1 MPKKLHDKVNELLE
15 SDSFYPEKS
24 EKEREDLAWPIAT
37 NILKESS
44 FNFKNYRLA
53 QTQNVNEESFKSK
66 TLSEFASK
74 FFNYAQSLR
83 LRLDMAYTEY
93 AKKAT
98 YNDNKLSGYKG
109 FKLFQNY
116 LTANVSKAL
125 TVIDL
130 TNELTNLEK
139 DESNFVFNEA
149 TSQEAENAE
158 TSTTTPAKGQG
169 ITGDTVIQNL
179 PGAQKIPGNSGATGI
194 QNIIQ
199 YNSQSAA
206 RAPKTEEQIKA
217 SERMFMM
224 DNMDALNILSRNIY
238 DVNALRNFEKDLTF
252 SKNHYGTRFEAPV
265 TNMMN
270 LYGSIINEKDPK
282 VRNKLGAQ
290 IQSIIQNQL
299 LGSGVKPSVVFDKIN
314 PVTRTEYLYSG
325 KQAPTPYQ
333 FRYLEDVYNEKKAQM
348 GTEFE
353 AARKAFRDKYSADL
367 IANNPDTPAE
377 RLKFDTLDESLYP
390 DNLKKVAGPGSP
402 IHKREWMEANKK
414 SIMQELAN
422 QPTKDSSLITTE
434 GPAINA
440 PLREPNTTGTNTAP
454 SNPAYTSLN
463 PKSADPQKIIDKNS
477 LKGILTPPPA
487 SAEKKATANRIKK
500 FNLFKHS

>member
-24 EKEREDLAWPIAT
+24 EKEREELAWPIAT

-66 TLSEFASK
+66 TLSEFATK

-83 LRLDMAYTEY
+83 LRLDMAYNEY
-93 AKKAT
+93 AKRAT

-130 TNELTNLEK
+130 TNELKNLEK
-139 DESNFVFNEA
+139 DESNFVFNES
-149 TSQEAENAE
+149 TSQEAESAQ
-158 TSTTTPAKGQG
+158 TGITTPAKGQG

-199 YNSQSAA
+199 YTSQSAA
-206 RAPKTEEQIKA
+206 RAPKTEEQIAA

-224 DNMDALNILSRNIY
+224 DNTDALRILSRNIY

-252 SKNHYGTRFEAPV
+252 SKNHFGTRFEAPV
-265 TNMMN
+265 NSMLD
-270 LYGSIINEKDPK
+270 LYGQLATTNDRKEK
-282 VRNKLGAQ
+282 NKIGAQ
-290 IQSIIQNQL
+290 IQYIIQNQL
-299 LGSGVKPSVVFDKIN
+299 LGSGVRPSVLFNSFRN
-314 PVTRTEYLYSG
+314 PNNKTDYLYSA

-333 FRYLEDVYNEKKAQM
+333 FRYLEDVYNGMLPDLRKQ
-348 GTEFE
+348 FE
-353 AARKAFRDKYSADL
+353 EDRKAFADQYKKD
-367 IANNPDTPAE
+367 NPNIVKEGEELPED
-377 RLKFDTLDESLYP
+377 FYP
-390 DNLKKVAGPGSP
+390 ENLKLAFKPGTP
-402 IHKREWMEANKK
+402 THQRTWTEGNGKQVLK
-414 SIMQELAN
+414 SAFGEE
-422 QPTKDSSLITTE
+422 QPT
-434 GPAINA
+434 N
-440 PLREPNTTGTNTAP
+440 AP
-454 SNPAYTSLN
+454 SNSNEPNPAGTMTFNSSPRNPGSQLN
-463 PKSADPQKIIDKNS
+463 APETPDPKNIDKSNLS
-477 LKGILTPPPA
+477 GMLGRPQVTNPNPTKPSP
-487 SAEKKATANRIKK
+487 
-500 FNLFKHS
+500 FNLQNTTPAQKK

>member
-1 MPKKLHDKVNELLE
+1 MPKELHDKVNELLKN
-15 SDSFYPEKS
+15 DSFYPEKS
-24 EKEREDLAWPIAT
+24 KKEREELAWPIAT

-53 QTQNVNEESFKSK
+53 QAFSEESFKSK
-66 TLSEFASK
+66 TLSEFATK
-74 FFNYAQSLR
+74 FFNYAQSSK
-83 LRLDMAYTEY
+83 LRLDIAYNEY

-98 YNDNKLSGYKG
+98 YNDNKLPGFKG

-116 LTANVSKAL
+116 IAANVGKPL
-125 TVIDL
+125 TVIQL
-130 TNELTNLEK
+130 INELTNLEK
-139 DESNFVFNEA
+139 DDSNFVFDEKLTKESPAADTSSAPTADITKQPPGVNEG
-149 TSQEAENAE
+149 N
-158 TSTTTPAKGQG
+158 
-169 ITGDTVIQNL
+169 ILNNL
-179 PGAQKIPGNSGATGI
+179 PGAQKIPGNSGATGL
-194 QNIIQ
+194 QSIIQ

-252 SKNHYGTRFEAPV
+252 SKNHYGTSFEAPV

-282 VRNKLGAQ
+282 VKNKLGAQ

-333 FRYLEDVYNEKKAQM
+333 FRYLEDVYNESKAELQKEFDQARKDFASEAGMTVEQMNEESFPVELKKA
-348 GTEFE
+348 
-353 AARKAFRDKYSADL
+353 
-367 IANNPDTPAE
+367 
-377 RLKFDTLDESLYP
+377 
-390 DNLKKVAGPGSP
+390 AGPGTP
-402 IHKREWMEANKK
+402 IHQRAWMENNKK
-414 SIMQELAN
+414 SVMEKLVNETA
-422 QPTKDSSLITTE
+422 KDSSLKTTK
-434 GPAINA
+434 GPAIN
-440 PLREPNTTGTNTAP
+440 EPVGPPNRTDLTSFDAKPPT
-454 SNPAYTSLN
+454 NPA
-463 PKSADPQKIIDKNS
+463 PPAGSA
-477 LKGILTPPPA
+477 PPPA
-487 SAEKKATANRIKK
+487 SGGTKATANRIKK

>member
-1 MPKKLHDKVNELLE
+1 MPKELHDKVNELLKN
-15 SDSFYPEKS
+15 DSFYPEKS
-24 EKEREDLAWPIAT
+24 KKEREDLAWPIAT

-53 QTQNVNEESFKSK
+53 QAVSEESFKSK
-66 TLSEFASK
+66 TLSEFATK
-74 FFNYAQSLR
+74 FFNYAQSSK
-83 LRLDMAYTEY
+83 LRLDMAYKEY

-98 YNDNKLSGYKG
+98 YNDNKLSGFKG

-116 LTANVSKAL
+116 IAANVNKPF
-125 TVIDL
+125 TVIQL

-139 DESNFVFNEA
+139 DDSNFVFDEELTKESPAADTSSAPTADITKQPPGVNEG
-149 TSQEAENAE
+149 N
-158 TSTTTPAKGQG
+158 
-169 ITGDTVIQNL
+169 ILNNL
-179 PGAQKIPGNSGATGI
+179 PGAQKATGNSGATGL

-252 SKNHYGTRFEAPV
+252 SKNHYGTSFEAPV

-282 VRNKLGAQ
+282 VKNKLGAQ

-333 FRYLEDVYNEKKAQM
+333 FRYLEDVYNESKAELQKEFDQARRDFASEAGMTVEQMNEESFPVELKKA
-348 GTEFE
+348 
-353 AARKAFRDKYSADL
+353 
-367 IANNPDTPAE
+367 
-377 RLKFDTLDESLYP
+377 
-390 DNLKKVAGPGSP
+390 AGPGTP
-402 IHKREWMEANKK
+402 IHQRAWMENNKK
-414 SIMQELAN
+414 SVMEKLVNETA
-422 QPTKDSSLITTE
+422 KDSSLKATK
-434 GPAINA
+434 GPAINQ
-440 PLREPNTTGTNTAP
+440 PLGPPNTTGQATSDSVKPTTNP
-454 SNPAYTSLN
+454 VPPAG
-463 PKSADPQKIIDKNS
+463 SA
-477 LKGILTPPPA
+477 PPP
-487 SAEKKATANRIKK
+487 SDVKTSANRINK

>member
-66 TLSEFASK
+66 TISEFATK

-116 LTANVSKAL
+116 LTANVNKAL
-125 TVIDL
+125 KVTDL
-130 TNELTNLEK
+130 INELTNLEK

-299 LGSGVKPSVVFDKIN
+299 LGSGVKPSVAFDKIN

-333 FRYLEDVYNEKKAQM
+333 FRYLEDVYNESKAELQK
-348 GTEFE
+348 EFDQ
-353 AARKAFRDKYSADL
+353 ARKDYAAKAGMTVEQM
-367 IANNPDTPAE
+367 NE
-377 RLKFDTLDESLYP
+377 ESFPIELR
-390 DNLKKVAGPGSP
+390 KAAGPGTP
-402 IHKREWMEANKK
+402 IHQRSWMEKNKK
-414 SIMQELAN
+414 PVMEKLVNEAV
-422 QPTKDSSLITTE
+422 KDSSLRTVKGPGFDAPVGAPNKTGPTSPDTAKPPTT
-434 GPAINA
+434 PA
-440 PLREPNTTGTNTAP
+440 
-454 SNPAYTSLN
+454 
-463 PKSADPQKIIDKNS
+463 
-477 LKGILTPPPA
+477 PPA
-487 SAEKKATANRIKK
+487 GSAPPSGGAQKASNRIKK

>member
-24 EKEREDLAWPIAT
+24 EKEREELAWPIAT

-44 FNFKNYRLA
+44 FNLKRFTYA
-53 QTQNVNEESFKSK
+53 QAGDEIFKSNSMK
-66 TLSEFASK
+66 DFATK
-74 FFNYAQSLR
+74 FAQYTST
-83 LRLDMAYTEY
+83 MPGMTSAQAYKQY
-93 AKKAT
+93 ISRNPQYFGKKLTGYPAFR
-98 YNDNKLSGYKG
+98 KLSTK
-109 FKLFQNY
+109 FNEQQKVFTADEIEQALLLIQNE
-116 LTANVSKAL
+116 
-125 TVIDL
+125 D
-130 TNELTNLEK
+130 TN
-139 DESNFVFNEA
+139 NFVFNEELNK
-149 TSQEAENAE
+149 EAPD
-158 TSTTTPAKGQG
+158 SAKSDAPEVNVNKQPEVNEGN
-169 ITGDTVIQNL
+169 ILNNL
-179 PGAQKIPGNSGATGI
+179 PRGQSAPGFSGVTGI
-194 QNIIQ
+194 QDVIQ
-199 YNSQSAA
+199 YTSQSAA

-299 LGSGVKPSVVFDKIN
+299 LGSGVKPSVAFDKIN

-333 FRYLEDVYNEKKAQM
+333 FRYLEDVYNESKAELQK
-348 GTEFE
+348 EFDQ
-353 AARKAFRDKYSADL
+353 ARKDYAAKAGMTVEQM
-367 IANNPDTPAE
+367 NE
-377 RLKFDTLDESLYP
+377 ESFPIELR
-390 DNLKKVAGPGSP
+390 KAAGPGTP
-402 IHKREWMEANKK
+402 IHQRSWMEKNKK
-414 SIMQELAN
+414 PVMEKLVNEAV
-422 QPTKDSSLITTE
+422 KDSSLRTVK
-434 GPAINA
+434 GPGFDA
-440 PLREPNTTGTNTAP
+440 PVGAPNKTGPTSPETAKSP
-454 SNPAYTSLN
+454 NNPVPPPAG
-463 PKSADPQKIIDKNS
+463 SA
-477 LKGILTPPPA
+477 PPPA
-487 SAEKKATANRIKK
+487 SEKKAAANRIKK

>member
-1 MPKKLHDKVNELLE
+1 MPKKIHDKVDDLLN
-15 SDSFYPEKS
+15 SLSFYPEKS
-24 EKEREDLAWPIAT
+24 DKEREELAWPIAT
-37 NILKESS
+37 NIVKESS
-44 FNFKNYRLA
+44 FNLKRF
-53 QTQNVNEESFKSK
+53 T
-66 TLSEFASK
+66 
-74 FFNYAQSLR
+74 YAQAGDEILKSSSIKDFATKFQQFTTRYPGFTSEKAFQLYISLNPQ
-83 LRLDMAYTEY
+83 YFG
-93 AKKAT
+93 K
-98 YNDNKLSGYKG
+98 KLSGYPAFRFLATK
-109 FKLFQNY
+109 FKEQPKIFTSDEIEQ
-116 LTANVSKAL
+116 AL
-125 TVIDL
+125 LVINGADAS
-130 TNELTNLEK
+130 NFSYNEELTK
-139 DESNFVFNEA
+139 ESPA
-149 TSQEAENAE
+149 ADTSSAPTADITKQ
-158 TSTTTPAKGQG
+158 PQG
-169 ITGDTVIQNL
+169 ITGETVIQNV
-179 PGAQKIPGNSGATGI
+179 PGAKNIPGNSGATGI

-206 RAPKTEEQIKA
+206 RAPKNEAQIAA

-299 LGSGVKPSVVFDKIN
+299 LGSGVNPSVAFDKIN

-325 KQAPTPYQ
+325 KQTPTPYQ

-348 GTEFE
+348 ETEFE
-353 AARKAFRDKYSADL
+353 TARKAFRDKYLTGL
-367 IANNPDTPAE
+367 IEKNPDTPAE

-414 SIMQELAN
+414 SIMQELTN
-422 QPTKDSSLITTE
+422 QPTKDSSLKTTK
-434 GPAINA
+434 GPAID
-440 PLREPNTTGTNTAP
+440 EPVGESNKTGT
-454 SNPAYTSLN
+454 
-463 PKSADPQKIIDKNS
+463 
-477 LKGILTPPPA
+477 TPPDTTKSPTTPA
-487 SAEKKATANRIKK
+487 PPTGSAPPSGGAQKAANRIKK
-500 FNLFKHS
+500 FNLSKHS